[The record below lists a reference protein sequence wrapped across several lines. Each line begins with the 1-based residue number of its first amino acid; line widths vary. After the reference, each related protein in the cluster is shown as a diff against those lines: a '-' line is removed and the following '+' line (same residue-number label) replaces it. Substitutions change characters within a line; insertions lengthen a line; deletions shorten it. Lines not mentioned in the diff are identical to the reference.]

1 MFTIKGKLVFMNNL
15 YHKLAL
21 VGVCTALS
29 FTLVTNKEAKAAT
42 ITLVGNGYSAVDYNR
57 DGLGDDSHDSLVNPL
72 EIGEF
77 AEYRALYEFNIADLS
92 LTSNTIITQ
101 AVLKVRANPITV
113 RHRYFWA
120 ELFGYRGNG
129 EADASDFEAGRYLTK
144 YIPNVT
150 TINSPSSQSQIF
162 TYYVDSFINELVSNK
177 DAFAG
182 FGIRA
187 TNSLGTANLT
197 EANLIITTVDV
208 AEPVPEPTTIFGS
221 AIGLCLGGWLKRRKS
236 SQQHKT
242 TPMRLIYGL
251 TE

>member
-1 MFTIKGKLVFMNNL
+1 MNNL
-15 YHKLAL
+15 YHKLA
-21 VGVCTALS
+21 VASICTAFT
-29 FTLVTNKEAKAAT
+29 FTLAINKEASAAT
-42 ITLVGNGYSAVDYNR
+42 ITLVGNGYSAADYNR
-57 DGLGDDSHDSLVNPL
+57 DGLGDDSHDSLDNRL
-72 EIGEF
+72 EIGQF

-101 AVLKVRANPITV
+101 AVLEVRANPIAV

-120 ELFGYRGNG
+120 QLFGYRGNG

-144 YIPNVT
+144 YIPDVT
-150 TINSPSSQSQIF
+150 TIYSQASQSQIF
-162 TYYVDSFINELVSNK
+162 TYYVASFINELVSNK

-208 AEPVPEPTTIFGS
+208 AEPVPEPPTIFGS
-221 AIGLCLGGWLKRRKS
+221 AIALGLGGWLKRRKS
-236 SQQHKT
+236 SQHHKT
-242 TPMRLIYGL
+242 TPQG
-251 TE
+251 